1 MAGNGTPL
9 NAVIDTNVT
18 AYYLLGTEPQL
29 EACRRVFQRV
39 HRAQA
44 PSIWEAELANVL
56 WMAVRRGVLESTAAL
71 QRLRLARRLG
81 IESVP
86 VGDLCQGAL
95 VRSLESGVAVYDSL
109 FAELAV
115 RARVP
120 LLTFDRVLLRAFPE
134 VARHPEQLV

>member
-1 MAGNGTPL
+1 MAGNRAPL
-9 NAVIDTNVT
+9 NAVIDTNVA

-29 EACRRVFQRV
+29 EACRRVFHRV

-44 PSIWEAELANVL
+44 PAIWEAELGNVL
-56 WMAVRRGVLESTAAL
+56 WMAVRKGVLESAAAL

-109 FAELAV
+109 FVELAV
-115 RARVP
+115 RTRTTLV
-120 LLTFDRVLLRAFPE
+120 TFDRSLLRAFPD